1 MTSTTFTDTRNHVWD
16 TRLDLDASERIDAAD
31 YSIIWDKPFSLLS
44 PTKEVFSRIS
54 TDRRLTMAMI
64 YAMLRPTIMA
74 HPHYAK
80 LLDAFRANPGN
91 YAPIESEEDLIQSEF
106 RKAING
112 KVMNA
117 ACNAFWVS
125 LADFFP
131 DQENIIL
138 KFRDA
143 QQEAMRII
151 ETEMESMI
159 EESRHLVRTGI
170 HQSREAFM
178 LKAKEQFADSLGL
191 LSSDLEESS
200 GGLVGSG
207 ESSP

>member
-1 MTSTTFTDTRNHVWD
+1 MPSTTFVDTRNHTWD

-31 YSIIWDKPFSLLS
+31 YSLIWDKPFSLLS
-44 PTKEVFSRIS
+44 PSKEIFSRIS
-54 TDRRLTMAMI
+54 TDRRLTMAMV
-64 YAMLRPTIMA
+64 YAMLRPSILAT
-74 HPHYAK
+74 PHYAK
-80 LLDAFRANPGN
+80 LLNAFRASPGD
-91 YAPIESEEDLIQSEF
+91 YAPIDSEEDLIQSEF

-117 ACNAFWVS
+117 ACDAFWVS

-143 QQEAMRII
+143 QQEAMKII
-151 ETEMESMI
+151 EAEMESMI
-159 EESRHLVRTGI
+159 EESTHLVRQGI

-178 LKAKEQFADSLGL
+178 LNAKKQFADSLGL
-191 LSSDLEESS
+191 SSSDLAVSS
-200 GGLVGSG
+200 AGTVVNGGD
-207 ESSP
+207 SP